1 MTGHVTHASLPSV
14 DDAAANRLIASL
26 NNPLAFGHPI
36 KYLRLIETHISWIIL
51 TGDYAYKIKKPV
63 DFGFLD
69 FSTLEK
75 RRFYCTE
82 ELRLN
87 RRFAPQIYLELVE
100 IRGSESAPRLHGS
113 GDVIE
118 YAIKMLEFPQQCL
131 LSALA
136 ARQELS
142 ADLIDAIASTVA
154 TMHADSDQ
162 ADPASN
168 FGSASV
174 AAQWSAENLVH
185 IAQAIG
191 AEFLPNSYFQLKR
204 WYRENNNLLT
214 DIDARKRDGFV
225 RECHGDLH
233 LGNMALLNN
242 EVTLFDCI
250 EFNPEL
256 RWIDTISEAAFV
268 AMDLQARGYPSYCWR
283 FINHYLGNSADYA
296 GIKLL
301 RYYFIYRAL
310 VRAKVEALR
319 VEQQDCDAKIYQA
332 QLKPAF
338 DYIEL
343 ANSWANSHRA
353 GMIVMHGLSG
363 SGKSTIAAQLVET
376 LGAIQIRSDVVR
388 KQLFALAATAQ
399 TDSALE
405 QGIYTEGATEATYCR
420 LQQIAQ
426 TIIEA
431 DFTVIL
437 DATFLQQSRRRQML
451 ETQTG
456 KAYKRIIIN
465 CEAPDAELRRR
476 IIEREDDPSEA
487 NLEVLEQQ
495 LLGRQPIDAADAALA
510 TVINIGSDG
519 LSEEQI
525 EQINALLSRGPCLD
539 QRLPS

>member
-1 MTGHVTHASLPSV
+1 MTAHVTHANLSSI
-14 DDAAANRLIASL
+14 DDAAANRLIVAL
-26 NNPLAFGHPI
+26 DNPLAFGHPI
-36 KYLRLIETHISWIIL
+36 RYLRLIETHISWVIL

-75 RRFYCTE
+75 RHFYCTE

-87 RRFAPQIYLELVE
+87 RRFAPDIYLELVE
-100 IRGSESAPRLHGS
+100 IRGSESAPRLHGG

-131 LSALA
+131 LSAHA
-136 ARQELS
+136 ANQDLNT
-142 ADLIDAIASTVA
+142 DLIDAIAATVA
-154 TMHADSDQ
+154 AMHADSDR
-162 ADPASN
+162 ADPASD
-168 FGSASV
+168 FGAASV
-174 AAQWSAENLVH
+174 AAQWSEENMVH

-204 WYRENNNLLT
+204 WYQENNYLLIN
-214 DIDARKRDGFV
+214 IDKRKRDGFV

-233 LGNMALLNN
+233 LGNMALLNGK
-242 EVTLFDCI
+242 VTLFDCI

-268 AMDLQARGYPSYCWR
+268 AMDLQARGYPGYCWR
-283 FINHYLGNSADYA
+283 FINRYFEFSADYA
-296 GIKLL
+296 GVGLL

-319 VEQQDCDAKIYQA
+319 IEQQGCDARTCQA
-332 QLKPAF
+332 QLKPAI

-343 ANSWANSHRA
+343 ANAWANVHRA

-363 SGKSTIAAQLVET
+363 SGKSTIAAQLVEV

-388 KQLFALAATAQ
+388 KQLFDLAPAAQ
-399 TDSALE
+399 TDSALD
-405 QGIYTEGATEATYCR
+405 QGIYTTDATELTYR
-420 LQQIAQ
+420 SLQQIAQ
-426 TIIEA
+426 TIIDA

-437 DATFLQQSRRRQML
+437 DATFLQQSHRRQML
-451 ETQTG
+451 ETQTST
-456 KAYKRIIIN
+456 ACKRIIIN
-465 CEAPDAELRRR
+465 CEAPNAELRQR

-495 LLGRQPIDAADAALA
+495 LLSRQPIDADDAALA
-510 TVINIGSDG
+510 EVIDIGSDG
-519 LSEEQI
+519 ISARQI
-525 EQINALLSRGPCLD
+525 QQIRALLVD
-539 QRLPS
+539 H